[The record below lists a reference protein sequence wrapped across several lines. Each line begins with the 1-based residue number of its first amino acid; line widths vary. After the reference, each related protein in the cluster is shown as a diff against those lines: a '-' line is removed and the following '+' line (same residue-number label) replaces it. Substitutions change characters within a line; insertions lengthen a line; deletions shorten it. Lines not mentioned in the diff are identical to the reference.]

1 MKTGDLIRFREKPTL
16 RFTSS
21 FYKIAKVLEPGQIYD
36 LIVEVDETKADDFI
50 FGWSFKDKPVIF
62 VTYSLKKNK
71 KYRFVDS
78 KLGIIFKKGFNNL
91 LNNE

>member
-1 MKTGDLIRFREKPTL
+1 MRVGDLIRFRDRPTL
-16 RFTSS
+16 NLTSS
-21 FYKIAKVLEPGQIYD
+21 FYKIARVLSPGQTFD

-50 FGWSFKDKPVIF
+50 FGWGFQDKPAVF
-62 VTYSLKKNK
+62 VTYGLKKNK

-78 KLGIIFKKGFNNL
+78 KLGIILKKGFNNL